1 MLVERRTFPIPRFPA
16 PFVNLLSESHEFLR
30 DSGVAEVCS
39 SSPMK
44 KAMNSASVVSALK
57 ARTVLNLGFARTR
70 WFEAEFFE
78 CGGWSRTFI
87 KRQRILTGLTAFN

>member
-30 DSGVAEVCS
+30 DSGVAGVCS

-44 KAMNSASVVSALK
+44 KAMNSGVGCQCFKSSD
-57 ARTVLNLGFARTR
+57 RMLNLGLSRTR
-70 WFEAEFFE
+70 
-78 CGGWSRTFI
+78 
-87 KRQRILTGLTAFN
+87 GLKLSLLNVWVVR